1 MAREKK
7 KKEKITYVDDGR
19 SLLDLSGT
27 GRTSRYRDERPPNT
41 FRECLCTYIAA
52 VRMMFLP
59 MLAVLGLL
67 ALAFLIV
74 YFLL

>member
-7 KKEKITYVDDGR
+7 KKERITYVDDGR
-19 SLLDLSGT
+19 SLADMSGLERTPRLSG
-27 GRTSRYRDERPPNT
+27 ERPPNT
-41 FRECLCTYIAA
+41 FRECFRTYLAA

-59 MLAVLGLL
+59 MLAVLGLI